1 MFECFVHVN
10 HFNHICYPIAG
21 KFKSSVKPRVTAV
34 EQKEKIVGSRKR
46 KARKESITRRDVS
59 LTENMVPEADD
70 LFALATLAEVAA
82 NENHICEKTI

>member
-1 MFECFVHVN
+1 ML
-10 HFNHICYPIAG
+10 CYHIAG

-82 NENHICEKTI
+82 KENHIGEKTI